1 MSLGLFGIQAKWVTS
16 LRRES
21 SLQRFYRC
29 SDLTLRR
36 NESKMA
42 KVWAERPHRSPTLRQ
57 RDQQKI
63 AHPTAPRQWGK
74 AHQEVSFAKTAL
86 NSISN
91 RDLSLQG
98 SSRWWFCRQHSPRP
112 HSESLCS
119 SLRFNPDMC
128 AERWAGG
135 LKHVQKYARCP
146 KSTNQPHINMTHS
159 CQQHPILPSRD
170 LLLCQSLSGPQRT
183 RGCLWQVPC
192 PAPPSRLL
200 REGKGEADNC
210 SGAWG
215 RAPCCPGDLNVSS
228 GHAWCPI
235 LATEEGPGQ
244 SCLLRGCFVQ
254 CLI

>member
-1 MSLGLFGIQAKWVTS
+1 MLRLSPSQKSVQNGKGL
-16 LRRES
+16 
-21 SLQRFYRC
+21 
-29 SDLTLRR
+29 
-36 NESKMA
+36 
-42 KVWAERPHRSPTLRQ
+42 AERPRRSPTLRQ
-57 RDQQKI
+57 RHQQEI
-63 AHPTAPRQWGK
+63 ATQLPRASG
-74 AHQEVSFAKTAL
+74 AKHIKKSAL
-86 NSISN
+86 PKQRSTV
-91 RDLSLQG
+91 LATETCGHG
-98 SSRWWFCRQHSPRP
+98 SSRWWFCRQHSLRP
-112 HSESLCS
+112 HNESLCS

-128 AERWAGG
+128 AERWAGV

-183 RGCLWQVPC
+183 QGCLWQVPC

-215 RAPCCPGDLNVSS
+215 RAPCCPGDLNVSW
-228 GHAWCPI
+228 GHAWRPI
-235 LATEEGPGQ
+235 LATEEGQGQ